1 MIEQEDFL
9 EVAACY
15 HHPQAAYDAAVEI
28 GRKFNAEVLTGF
40 AFFVRSNGE
49 TIMILNF
56 PRECTEAAHS
66 AEEVLGE
73 AARWPCSISAQGW
86 DERQPTVE
94 SCLADLESDRFDLAC
109 AGPLEA
115 FALVALFWPRVVFFA
130 ASAQR
135 PPPSPA
141 RGQPGAEDSETVF
154 AQGIE

>member
-73 AARWPCSISAQGW
+73 AARWDDG
-86 DERQPTVE
+86 QPTVLG
-94 SCLADLESDRFDLAC
+94 CLVDLESNHFDLAC
-109 AGPLEA
+109 AGLLEA
-115 FALVALFWPRVVFFA
+115 FAPVALFWPRVVFFMT
-130 ASAQR
+130 STQGQLGR
-135 PPPSPA
+135 RSTGMLSP
-141 RGQPGAEDSETVF
+141 RG
-154 AQGIE
+154 